1 MAVSTV
7 WFDGQFWV
15 LTLEIC
21 DDDGDLHATQLPLG
35 PEPSQPELYELM
47 NSRGNELLIRALRS
61 PAVTTSSCSSKAASP
76 KRASRKAANSE
87 RRPST
92 AAQEA
97 LRLEREQSGQARRRE
112 RRVRSYKEREEIRQ
126 KRRKRAHQKHRGH

>member
-21 DDDGDLHATQLPLG
+21 DNNGDLHATQLPLG
-35 PEPSQPELYELM
+35 PEPSQSELYELM
-47 NSRGNELLIRALRS
+47 NSRGNELLRRALRS
-61 PAVTTSSCSSKAASP
+61 PAVTAKGRPAEAVSQKLTG
-76 KRASRKAANSE
+76 RKAANSE

-92 AAQEA
+92 AAQDA
-97 LRLEREQSGQARRRE
+97 LRLEREQSGRARRRV
-112 RRVRSYKEREEIRQ
+112 RRVRSHEEREEIRQ